1 MTLTSG
7 QIKSIEDCLVIANEI
22 KALSIENP
30 ELGFDLPIRDFI
42 TVMQMLTAQSY
53 GSRIQNRMI
62 KELGFKKV
70 SARDNC
76 GDCKD
81 TFGDFWEVKCSII
94 TPTNLSLNFVQ
105 VRPWQ
110 NIRYIGIAFD
120 TRVKPTNI
128 EFYRLDKSQMTAE
141 CEIMKASS
149 AHGTKEANKNNS
161 NKELR
166 FDIKIDPTDI
176 NYIRWQKYR
185 SNFAF
190 EKV

>member
-94 TPTNLSLNFVQ
+94 TPTNPSLNFVQ

-166 FDIKIDPTDI
+166 FDIKIDPMDT